1 MIEPILKENGINF
14 IRMDGDTKID
24 DRQKYVDLFNNHKE
38 INVFCLST
46 KVGGLGLNLTG
57 SDRVIIYDPAWNPAT
72 DAQAVDR
79 SYRIGQVNDVMVYR
93 FVTCGTIEERMYR
106 RQIKKVALLKS
117 ITNASD
123 QTRYFSDKELRDVFT
138 LENPLE
144 SRTHKQLESLAQ
156 NQPIDEARSASD
168 VAFDKETDAL
178 LAIEDVFGVS
188 RHDLL
193 FGTSNTGEVED
204 GDEEAASHLEA

>member
-1 MIEPILKENGINF
+1 MG
-14 IRMDGDTKID
+14 
-24 DRQKYVDLFNNHKE
+24 
-38 INVFCLST
+38 SA

-57 SDRVIIYDPAWNPAT
+57 ADRVIIFDPAWNPAT

-79 SYRIGQVNDVMVYR
+79 AYRIGQQNDVMVYR

-123 QTRYFSDKELRDVFT
+123 QTRYFSDRELRDVFT

-144 SRTHKQLESLAQ
+144 SRTHKQLESLTQ
-156 NQPIDEARSASD
+156 SQPIDEARSVSD
-168 VAFDKETDAL
+168 VAFDAETEEL
-178 LAIEDVFGVS
+178 LAIEEVFGVS

-193 FGTSNTGEVED
+193 FGTSNTGEIEE
-204 GDEEAASHLEA
+204 GDEEAESHIESAIRAMGGEGSDDDDADE

>member
-1 MIEPILKENGINF
+1 MGNR
-14 IRMDGDTKID
+14 IRKI
-24 DRQKYVDLFNNHKE
+24 K
-38 INVFCLST
+38 VFLLSA

-57 SDRVIIYDPAWNPAT
+57 ADRVIIFDPAWNPAT

-79 SYRIGQVNDVMVYR
+79 AYRIGQKNDVMVYR

-123 QTRYFSDKELRDVFT
+123 QTRYFSDKELKDVFT
-138 LENPLE
+138 LDNPLE

-156 NQPIDEARSASD
+156 NQPIDEARSVSD
-168 VAFDKETDAL
+168 VAFDKETEEL
-178 LAIEDVFGVS
+178 LAIEEVFGVS

-204 GDEEAASHLEA
+204 GDEEAASHLEAAIQALGGEDSDDSDDEKS